1 MDLKIFREERQL
13 VYYRWVPFLLALE
26 AGFFYLPVIFWA
38 QTNTKT
44 GLNIANM
51 VKIVQKC
58 DDTEGAE
65 REKAVETICR
75 YMEDSVRLQKVRRD
89 VSTLTEKHLTLGL
102 LHGTYLAKLELI
114 INQS

>member
-1 MDLKIFREERQL
+1 MFIILKIFREDRQL
-13 VYYRWVPFLLALE
+13 IYYQWVPFLLALE
-26 AGFFYLPVIFWA
+26 AGFFYFPVIFWA
-38 QTNTKT
+38 QMNTKS

-65 REKAVETICR
+65 RNKAVETICR

-89 VSTLTEKHLTLGL
+89 VSTATEKHLTLGL
-102 LHGTYLAKLELI
+102 LHGTYLAKLG
-114 INQS
+114 